1 MLNCQLRAHGFNY
14 VCASQKI
21 QHIVLSTIYHP
32 IHTTISGRDGLKG
45 EPGDRGLDGLPGLDG
60 DPGLPGRDGF
70 PGLDGGKGERGE
82 AGLPGNRGETGRDGQ
97 PGELSIKQL
106 NTSGL

>member
-1 MLNCQLRAHGFNY
+1 M
-14 VCASQKI
+14 
-21 QHIVLSTIYHP
+21 
-32 IHTTISGRDGLKG
+32 KG

-70 PGLDGGKGERGE
+70 PGLDGSKGDRGE

-106 NTSGL
+106 YTLGPCIGAFLSYLIPFILVKMACKTFHFDIYRVT